1 MKITGGDLKKSSYT
15 KRQKALIIKKMFV
28 NEISLDDAEKEFAS
42 LREAMCNADKIF
54 SPYSRVGNNIVDYF
68 TRPQRLDVE
77 GNKGIN
83 FFDFL
88 YNKSEFYKK
97 DWFKRFIS
105 IHNDMDEVRAMYKAF
120 QVYYG
125 SVNIFRPLIAIEF
138 YCMFKPKS
146 ILDFT
151 MGWGGRLVGATAL
164 NIPKYIG
171 IDMNQDLKAPYTKLV
186 DFLKDKTTTDIKLY
200 FTDALKVDYTKLDYD
215 MVFTSPPYYNVE
227 IYKGTKKQSK
237 DDWDREFYEPIFRK
251 TYAGLKKQGWYCLNV
266 PVEVY
271 ERVCIRVLGRATKL
285 VPFRKGKRGVK
296 GGVETYSEMIYC
308 WKKK

>member
-1 MKITGGDLKKSSYT
+1 MIIYGGELKKSSYT

-28 NEISLDDAEKEFAS
+28 NDIGLDDAENEFRA
-42 LREAMCNADKIF
+42 LREAMCNADKVF
-54 SPYSRVGNNIVDYF
+54 SPYSRVGNKVVDYF
-68 TRPQRLDVE
+68 TRPQRIDVE

-83 FFDFL
+83 FYDFL
-88 YNKSEFYKK
+88 YNKDEFYKK
-97 DWFKRFIS
+97 DWFKRFI
-105 IHNDMDEVRAMYKAF
+105 NQNKDMGEIRAMYKAF

-146 ILDFT
+146 VLDFT
-151 MGWGGRLVGATAL
+151 MGWGGRLVGACAL

-186 DFLKDKTTTDIKLY
+186 NFLEDKTKTDIKLY

-227 IYKGTKKQSK
+227 IYKGTKRQSK
-237 DDWDREFYEPIFRK
+237 DDWDRDFYEPIFRK

-266 PVEVY
+266 PAEVY
-271 ERVCIRVLGRATKL
+271 ERVCIRVLGKATKL
-285 VPFRKGKRGVK
+285 VPFRKGIRGVK
-296 GGVETYSEMIYC
+296 GGTESYGEMVYC
-308 WKKK
+308 WNKK